1 MTSPTP
7 DAALALASA
16 ALGAEPAGLLTDLDG
31 TLAPIVA
38 DPAAV
43 ALEAGAETALRA
55 LAGRLAVTGIVTG
68 RAAADARAIAGVRQL
83 LVVGNHGL
91 EWLEPMAEQPTPAP
105 EFDWAP
111 GALGRLIDEVQAA
124 VPISGVTFDAKGLSA
139 TIHYRRATDPA
150 VARARILA
158 SLAAADPDRIEVRE
172 GRMSVELRPAGA
184 GDKGVAV
191 REVVARH
198 RLRGLVVAGD
208 DTTDLDMFHA
218 AAELRAAGRVT
229 AAILAVG
236 GGAEVPPAVAGAADA
251 VLPSVAAFVALLGR
265 LAR

>member
-1 MTSPTP
+1 MMRPMPTTASSSGTIVPAERKRLTRPESSRMTSPTP

-68 RAAADARAIAGVRQL
+68 RAAADARAIAGVPQL

-91 EWLEPMAEQPTPAP
+91 EWLEPMADQPTPAP

-111 GALGRLIDEVQAA
+111 GALGRLIDEVRAA
-124 VPISGVTFDAKGLSA
+124 VPI
-139 TIHYRRATDPA
+139 RRRDIRRQGAVGDDPLPARGGPGRGASTDPG
-150 VARARILA
+150 VAR
-158 SLAAADPDRIEVRE
+158 
-172 GRMSVELRPAGA
+172 
-184 GDKGVAV
+184 
-191 REVVARH
+191 
-198 RLRGLVVAGD
+198 RGG
-208 DTTDLDMFHA
+208 
-218 AAELRAAGRVT
+218 
-229 AAILAVG
+229 
-236 GGAEVPPAVAGAADA
+236 P
-251 VLPSVAAFVALLGR
+251 
-265 LAR
+265 